1 MTFVFRLYEL
11 TAWLAPVSDQTSLSV
26 EGIPLLCD
34 VIKKNADKLSPMS
47 QELMTAVRVLKMLCT
62 EPKLIELEK
71 NELVRNRT
79 ARDLL
84 WYFEGFREII
94 I

>member
-1 MTFVFRLYEL
+1 MPFLFMIMRNLVLFKIDCSFT
-11 TAWLAPVSDQTSLSV
+11 P

-34 VIKKNADKLSPMS
+34 IIKKNADKLSPMS

-71 NELVRNRT
+71 NELVNFFDKT
-79 ARDLL
+79 CFPLIL
-84 WYFEGFREII
+84 
-94 I
+94 